1 METPLPLELP
11 KLIEAAS
18 AGFKP
23 GVLTAEGFA
32 AQLQDFMYERLKN
45 MLRETGRDGAVV
57 DAVLAL
63 KPARIDQVPARLVA
77 VEAFR
82 ALPEAEALAA
92 ANKRIVNI
100 LRKAESSPG
109 EPDFALL
116 QEEAEKVLFRA
127 VVEVTPRVRSH
138 VANEDYTAALLALA
152 GLRAAVDQFFEDVMV
167 MVDDTLTRHNRLAL
181 LAQLSGLM
189 NQVAD
194 ISRLSA

>member
-1 METPLPLELP
+1 
-11 KLIEAAS
+11 
-18 AGFKP
+18 
-23 GVLTAEGFA
+23 
-32 AQLQDFMYERLKN
+32 MYERLKN
-45 MLRETGRDGAVV
+45 LLRETGRDGAVI

-63 KPARIDQVPARLVA
+63 RPARIDLVPAKLAA

-100 LRKAESSPG
+100 LKKAEGAPG
-109 EPDFALL
+109 EPDLALL
-116 QEEAEKVLFRA
+116 QEAAEKALFRQ
-127 VVEVTPRVRSH
+127 VVEVAPLVRSH
-138 VANEDYTAALLALA
+138 VANEDYTDALRALA

-167 MVDDTLTRHNRLAL
+167 MAEEPLTRANRIAL
-181 LAQLSGLM
+181 LAQLAGLM

>member
-1 METPLPLELP
+1 MSGPAPGDAQPVELT
-11 KLIEAAS
+11 S
-18 AGFKP
+18 
-23 GVLTAEGFA
+23 
-32 AQLQDFMYERLKN
+32 
-45 MLRETGRDGAVV
+45 
-57 DAVLAL
+57 
-63 KPARIDQVPARLVA
+63 
-77 VEAFR
+77 
-82 ALPEAEALAA
+82 
-92 ANKRIVNI
+92 
-100 LRKAESSPG
+100 
-109 EPDFALL
+109 
-116 QEEAEKVLFRA
+116 

>member
-1 METPLPLELP
+1 M
-11 KLIEAAS
+11 
-18 AGFKP
+18 
-23 GVLTAEGFA
+23 LTVEGFVGP
-32 AQLQDFMYERLKN
+32 LQDFMYERLKIE
-45 MLRETGRDGAVV
+45 LRETGRDGAVV